1 MKRLLVCLFACSI
14 AAALASVGCKLQ
26 KKENVSPDELAARK
40 VAELVD
46 SIHTAAWSPETDA
59 ACDAARDAWKA
70 LTPEQKALVRGEFA
84 SREFFE
90 EGVDAPEPDDPLNA
104 DGIGESEILVVSFGT
119 SYNEGRVLD
128 IGGIERRIAREF
140 PDWPVRRAF
149 TSQLV
154 INHIRARDGEKIDNL
169 TQALDR
175 AAANGVKRLVVLP
188 TLLMKGAEYDELMK
202 AVGQYEGKFESVSV
216 AAPLLGEVGAA
227 ADETNADKEAVAKAV
242 LADPL
247 AGGDSV
253 AQTFGDSGDSNA
265 ALERNGVA
273 VVLVGHGT
281 SHTAALT
288 YVQMQAQMTKLANL
302 NVFIGTVEGNPRS
315 TSINEVPFAALRKG
329 YKKVLVRPFLVA
341 SGDHAH
347 NDILGDGGSW
357 YSKFKSI
364 RGIDAVGRSYVAL
377 GRIPEVQDVY
387 IQHVKDAIQ

>member
-140 PDWPVRRAF
+140 PDWSVRRAF

-188 TLLMKGAEYDELMK
+188 TLLMKGAEYDELME